1 MFKVIQSFSGLVS
14 GTIGEIIT
22 LKDKEIIKDLLNAR
36 YIEEYN
42 EKNQNNI
49 ELKKEL
55 EKLKKENQ
63 ELREQIESNS
73 VINLKTENEAE
84 SDNSKW
90 HC

>member
-22 LKDKEIIKDLLNAR
+22 LKDKEIIKDLLNAG

-42 EKNQNNI
+42 EKNQNNT
-49 ELKKEL
+49 ELKKGL

-63 ELREQIESNS
+63 ELKEQIESHS
-73 VINLKTENEAE
+73 VINLKTEDEAE
-84 SDNSKW
+84 SDNSK
-90 HC
+90 

>member
-22 LKDKEIIKDLLNAR
+22 LKDKEIIKDLLNAG

-42 EKNQNNI
+42 EKNQNNT
-49 ELKKEL
+49 ELKKGL

-63 ELREQIESNS
+63 ELKEQIESHS
-73 VINLKTENEAE
+73 VINLKTEDEAE